1 MELTL
6 ITVNANGLCNVD
18 KRFVLVQ
25 WLRSL
30 PTVPDVVSL
39 QECHCVSL
47 EECRSWFRSSGFSS
61 VVSSG
66 SRRSCGCI
74 VLFRNP
80 LLLVNSWTD
89 TDGRFFQCE
98 FFCRNSIFR
107 VACVYAPSRNPE
119 RDGFFADVLSR
130 VDPAVATFLWG
141 DFNAVLDRFGSAPD
155 DTLRESSSTLTH
167 LFSSCCVVGIWRQL
181 HPSVPGFTWSRW
193 DGLRSSRIDL
203 IGCPFSWLSAVSSCD
218 IVPCPFSDHSAVLL
232 SSSVPQAVLMGSG
245 LWKLNVSVLE
255 EPDYFRLISDFWS
268 GWRHRIPAFASLSDW
283 WEMGKSRIKGL
294 TINYCCCR
302 SQSKSQERDLLA
314 RLASHLK
321 SRLDLGVLSCLEAYK
336 SVLERLAALDLEA
349 AKGAQVPSRIR
360 WIEEG
365 ELSSAFFFRLEK
377 KRAADRLIGSVV
389 NSTTGLLEAFS
400 SFYSKLFSAQP
411 CDPHAQ

>member
-6 ITVNANGLCNVD
+6 ITVNGNGLCSVD
-18 KRFVLVQ
+18 KRSVLVQ
-25 WLRSL
+25 WLCSL
-30 PTVPDVVSL
+30 PTVPDVVCL

-47 EECRSWFRSSGFSS
+47 EECQSWFRSSGFSS
-61 VVSSG
+61 VVSPG
-66 SRRSCGCI
+66 SRQSCGCI
-74 VLFRNP
+74 VLFHNP

-89 TDGRFFQCE
+89 TDGRFLQSE

-107 VACVYAPSRNPE
+107 VACVYAPNRDPE

-130 VDPAVATFLWG
+130 IDPAIPTFLCG
-141 DFNAVLDRFGSAPD
+141 DFYAVFDRRVDHFGSAPD
-155 DTLRESSSTLTH
+155 DTSRESSSTLAH
-167 LFSSCCVVGIWRQL
+167 LFSSCCVVDIWRQL

-218 IVPCPFSDHSAVLL
+218 IVPCPFSDRSAVLL
-232 SSSVPQAVLMGSG
+232 SSSVPQAVPLGSG

-268 GWRHRIPAFASLSDW
+268 GWRHRMPAFASLSDW

-294 TINYCCCR
+294 TIDYCCRR

-314 RLASHLK
+314 
-321 SRLDLGVLSCLEAYK
+321 
-336 SVLERLAALDLEA
+336 
-349 AKGAQVPSRIR
+349 
-360 WIEEG
+360 
-365 ELSSAFFFRLEK
+365 
-377 KRAADRLIGSVV
+377 
-389 NSTTGLLEAFS
+389 
-400 SFYSKLFSAQP
+400 
-411 CDPHAQ
+411 